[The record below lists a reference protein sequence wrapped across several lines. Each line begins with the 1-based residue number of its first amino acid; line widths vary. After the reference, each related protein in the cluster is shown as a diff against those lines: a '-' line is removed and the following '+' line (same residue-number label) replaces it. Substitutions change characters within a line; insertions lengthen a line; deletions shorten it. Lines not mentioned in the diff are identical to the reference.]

1 MERGIGI
8 KMRRVKGIKMKY
20 PIWGRVIPPVIGLW
34 VKKINGLENI
44 PKDKGFIVSA
54 NHASY
59 IDHLILSSIIVT
71 QVGEK
76 IYYLAKKEHFQTFFQ
91 RLWHENVGA
100 VPIDRQAGGKGALR
114 IAIKYL
120 KNNKVMVVY
129 PEGTRTLTGKLQ
141 RARTGVARLALAAKV
156 PVLPVGLIGTF
167 EIMPKGQNYPN
178 LKRATVNIGKLMYFD
193 KYYGKENDKKTIRL
207 VTTKVM
213 KEIAGLCGQ
222 KYEFD

>member
-1 MERGIGI
+1 MWRAKGVKMEYQ
-8 KMRRVKGIKMKY
+8 V
-20 PIWGRVIPPVIGLW
+20 WGRIIPPVIGLW

-44 PKDKGFIVSA
+44 PKDKNFIISA

-59 IDHLILSSIIVT
+59 LDHLILSSLIVT
-71 QVGEK
+71 HLGKK
-76 IYYLAKKEHFQTFFQ
+76 IYYLAKKEHFETFFQ
-91 RLWHENVGA
+91 RLWHRNVGA
-100 VPIDRQAGGKGALR
+100 VPIDRQAGGTEALK

-120 KNNKVMVVY
+120 NDDKIMGVY
-129 PEGTRTLTGKLQ
+129 PEGTRTLAGKLQ
-141 RARTGVARLALAAKV
+141 RAKTGVARLALAAKV

-167 EIMPKGQNYPN
+167 EIMPKGQHYPK

-193 KYYGKENDKKTIRL
+193 NYYGKENDKKTIRL

-213 KEIAGLCGQ
+213 KEIAKLCGQ